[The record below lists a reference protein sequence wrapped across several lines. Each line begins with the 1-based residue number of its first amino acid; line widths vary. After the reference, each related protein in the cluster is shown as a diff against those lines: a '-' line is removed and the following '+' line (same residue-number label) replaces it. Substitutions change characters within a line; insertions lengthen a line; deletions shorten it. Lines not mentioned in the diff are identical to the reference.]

1 MSLEF
6 LLALILP
13 LITVEIIKKVYN
25 KVLEAI
31 GKEVALA
38 LSTRA
43 KLVIGLIVTP
53 LVQIGIISGIIGVP
67 VEYIQPIQVAFS
79 TLMSQGIYNLI
90 HELVKKD
97 KKK

>member
-13 LITVEIIKKVYN
+13 LITVEVIKKVYN

-67 VEYIQPIQVAFS
+67 VEYIQPLQVAFS

-90 HELVKKD
+90 HELIKKD